1 MVLPGLCYLLLALV
15 GVLGLGF
22 GALLSLGV
30 FGPGEL
36 LLLRLA
42 GGVGAGALL
51 LGAALRGAGPGLW
64 AGLGGAV
71 APGAIVVL
79 IVRE

>member
-1 MVLPGLCYLLLALV
+1 MVLSGLCYLLLALA

-30 FGPGEL
+30 SGSGEL

-51 LGAALRGAGPGLW
+51 LGAASRGAGPGL
-64 AGLGGAV
+64 
-71 APGAIVVL
+71 
-79 IVRE
+79 

>member
-1 MVLPGLCYLLLALV
+1 MVLTGLYYLLLAPG

-30 FGPGEL
+30 SGSGEL

-42 GGVGAGALL
+42 GGVGAGAL
-51 LGAALRGAGPGLW
+51 
-64 AGLGGAV
+64 
-71 APGAIVVL
+71 VVL
-79 IVRE
+79 TFRE

>member
-1 MVLPGLCYLLLALV
+1 MVLSGLCYLLLALA

-30 FGPGEL
+30 SGSGEL

-51 LGAALRGAGPGLW
+51 LGAASRGAGPGLW
-64 AGLGGAV
+64 AGLGGAAV
-71 APGAIVVL
+71 AGALAVL
-79 IVRE
+79 AFRE